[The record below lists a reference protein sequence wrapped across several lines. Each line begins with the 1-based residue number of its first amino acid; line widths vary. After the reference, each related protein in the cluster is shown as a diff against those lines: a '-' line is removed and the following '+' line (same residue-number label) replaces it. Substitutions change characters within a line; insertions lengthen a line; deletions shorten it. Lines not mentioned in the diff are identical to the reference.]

1 MNQVATD
8 LYPILLPTMLS
19 AISLYIGFI
28 NKMRSQIAVLE
39 KQVSDLESECD
50 KATAMMTEMTQTIG
64 ILEEKVK
71 RQEQRQ
77 DSHSKKNDDVIQL
90 LTDFKLEMT
99 EKIGHVTESVI
110 KIQGDV
116 EVINNTIA
124 VFDSG
129 LVSTTPAKKR
139 KKK

>member
-1 MNQVATD
+1 MNQVAVD
-8 LYPILLPTMLS
+8 IWPVLLPTILS
-19 AISLYIGFI
+19 AIALYIGFI

-39 KQVSDLESECD
+39 TKVIDLESECE
-50 KATAMMTEMTQTIG
+50 KATAKMNEMNQTIG

-129 LVSTTPAKKR
+129 VVSTKKR

>member
-8 LYPILLPTMLS
+8 LYPILLPTVLS
-19 AISLYIGFI
+19 VISLYIGFI

-39 KQVSDLESECD
+39 KQVSDLESECK
-50 KATAMMTEMTQTIG
+50 KATAQMTEMTQTIG

-129 LVSTTPAKKR
+129 VVSTPTKKR

>member
-8 LYPILLPTMLS
+8 LWPILLPTIL
-19 AISLYIGFI
+19 AGIGLYIGFI
-28 NKMRSQIAVLE
+28 NKMRSQIAVVESKVKDLE
-39 KQVSDLESECD
+39 KECD
-50 KATAMMTEMTQTIG
+50 KATGKMTEMTQTISV
-64 ILEEKVK
+64 LEEKVK

-77 DSHSKKNDDVIQL
+77 DNHSKKNDDVIQL

-110 KIQGDV
+110 KIQGDI
-116 EVINNTIA
+116 EVINSTIA

-129 LVSTTPAKKR
+129 VVSTKKR

>member
-1 MNQVATD
+1 MNQVAVD
-8 LYPILLPTMLS
+8 IWPVLLPTILS
-19 AISLYIGFI
+19 AIALYIGFI
-28 NKMRSQIAVLE
+28 NKMRTQISVLE
-39 KQVSDLESECD
+39 TKVSDLESECET
-50 KATAMMTEMTQTIG
+50 ATAKMNKMNQTIG

-90 LTDFKLEMT
+90 ITDFKLEMT

-116 EVINNTIA
+116 EVINSTIA

-129 LVSTTPAKKR
+129 VVSTKKR

>member
-8 LYPILLPTMLS
+8 LWPILLPTIL
-19 AISLYIGFI
+19 AGIGLYIGFI

-39 KQVSDLESECD
+39 AKVKALEEKCD
-50 KATAMMTEMTQTIG
+50 KATGKMTEMTQTISV
-64 ILEEKVK
+64 LEEKVK

-116 EVINNTIA
+116 EVINSTIA

-129 LVSTTPAKKR
+129 VVSTKKR

>member
-1 MNQVATD
+1 MNQAATD
-8 LYPILLPTMLS
+8 IWSALFPTI
-19 AISLYIGFI
+19 ISGIALYIGFI

-39 KQVSDLESECD
+39 KQVSDLESECK
-50 KATAMMTEMTQTIG
+50 KATATMTEMTQTIG

>member
-8 LYPILLPTMLS
+8 LWPILLPTIL
-19 AISLYIGFI
+19 AAVGLYIGFI
-28 NKMRSQIAVLE
+28 NKMRSQIAV
-39 KQVSDLESECD
+39 
-50 KATAMMTEMTQTIG
+50 
-64 ILEEKVK
+64 LEEKVK

-129 LVSTTPAKKR
+129 VVSTKRR

>member
-8 LYPILLPTMLS
+8 LWPILLPTIL
-19 AISLYIGFI
+19 AGIGLYIGFI

-39 KQVSDLESECD
+39 AKVKALEEKCD
-50 KATAMMTEMTQTIG
+50 KATAKMNEMTQTIG
-64 ILEEKVK
+64 VLEEKVK

-99 EKIGHVTESVI
+99 EKIGHMTENVI
-110 KIQGDV
+110 KIQGDI
-116 EVINNTIA
+116 EVINSTIA

-129 LVSTTPAKKR
+129 VVSTKKR

>member
-1 MNQVATD
+1 MNQEIN
-8 LYPILLPTMLS
+8 LWPTLFAAFLS
-19 AISLYIGFI
+19 ALAMYIGFI

-39 KQVSDLESECD
+39 AKVKDLEEECD
-50 KATAMMTEMTQTIG
+50 KATGKMNEMTQTISV
-64 ILEEKVK
+64 LEEKVK

-77 DSHSKKNDDVIQL
+77 DNHSKKNDDVIQL
-90 LTDFKLEMT
+90 ITDFKLEMT

-129 LVSTTPAKKR
+129 VVSTKKR

>member
-8 LYPILLPTMLS
+8 LWPIILPTIL
-19 AISLYIGFI
+19 AAVGLYIGFI

-39 KQVSDLESECD
+39 AKVKALEEECA
-50 KATAMMTEMTQTIG
+50 KATAKMNEMTQTIG
-64 ILEEKVK
+64 VLEEKVK

-116 EVINNTIA
+116 EVINSTIA

-129 LVSTTPAKKR
+129 VVSTKKR

>member
-8 LYPILLPTMLS
+8 LWPILLPTIL
-19 AISLYIGFI
+19 AAVGLYIGFI

-39 KQVSDLESECD
+39 TKVGELESECE
-50 KATAMMTEMTQTIG
+50 KVTAKMTDMTHTIG

-116 EVINNTIA
+116 EVINSTIA

-129 LVSTTPAKKR
+129 VVSTKKR

>member
-8 LYPILLPTMLS
+8 LWPILLPTIL
-19 AISLYIGFI
+19 AAVGLYIGFI

-39 KQVSDLESECD
+39 EKVKDLEKECD
-50 KATAMMTEMTQTIG
+50 KATAKMNEMTQTIG
-64 ILEEKVK
+64 VLEEKVK

-129 LVSTTPAKKR
+129 VVSTKKR